1 MIGCSI
7 IDECIFKSNFRHC
20 PHHGE
25 RFANSFA
32 SDKIVDSFGYPRVWR
47 RKVVTDREFIY
58 LNYMYT
64 RSIKHCNK
72 FGVVSSAWLKIYTK
86 GLREAEFNS
95 FLWVVHILLEHLPY
109 RIVWYSLIQKFISIY
124 FLCNLPNS
132 EPIIL
137 HILNYSFNR
146 RNNQIKLDFSV
157 E

>member
-1 MIGCSI
+1 MVN
-7 IDECIFKSNFRHC
+7 ECIFKSNFRHC
-20 PHHGE
+20 HHHGE
-25 RFANSFA
+25 RFANSLA
-32 SDKIVDSFGYPRVWR
+32 SDKMVDSFGFLRVWR
-47 RKVVTDREFIY
+47 QKVVTDREFSY

-64 RSIKHCNK
+64 QSIKHHNEL
-72 FGVVSSAWLKIYTK
+72 GVVSSAWSEIYTK
-86 GLREAEFNS
+86 GLRRTKSNS
-95 FLWVVHILLEHLPY
+95 FIWEVHISLEHLPN

-132 EPIIL
+132 ETIVL